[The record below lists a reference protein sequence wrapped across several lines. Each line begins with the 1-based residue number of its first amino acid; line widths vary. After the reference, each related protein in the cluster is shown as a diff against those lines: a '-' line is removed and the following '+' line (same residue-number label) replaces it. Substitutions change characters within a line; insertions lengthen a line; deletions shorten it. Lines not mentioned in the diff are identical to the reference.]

1 LAQKNPKVK
10 IEPSQSKTPRKA
22 GFDENPMRLRP
33 AWRIGSM
40 EMCDPFGWHQVDG
53 TLLLGIRE
61 KLRNFE
67 TMTLGQILGRNHH
80 MVSVGSLCRDARDR
94 LEALHLDDVEELLSL
109 RLTGIERIWGV
120 LEHNIIILLWWD
132 PNHLVCPSLKKNT

>member
-1 LAQKNPKVK
+1 
-10 IEPSQSKTPRKA
+10 
-22 GFDENPMRLRP
+22 
-33 AWRIGSM
+33 M

-53 TLLLGIRE
+53 ASLFSIRE

-80 MVSVGSLCRDARDR
+80 RVSVELLCKDARDR

-109 RLTGIERIWGV
+109 RLTGIERVWGI

-132 PNHLVCPSLKKNT
+132 PKHLVCPSLKKNT